1 MYSSLENKRG
11 PMVAPVAGPGFKQA
25 PRAEARTVEVREI
38 HKETVREVFDQKEL
52 NKVGEPYTGTL

>member
-1 MYSSLENKRG
+1 
-11 PMVAPVAGPGFKQA
+11 MVAPVAGPGFKQA

-52 NKVGEPYTGTL
+52 NKVGEPYTGTLLLA